1 MLGGLS
7 AGAEAGGALFGALS
21 VRVSPW
27 REAGEGPVTAQIA
40 VGFREAPP

>member
-1 MLGGLS
+1 VLGGLS